1 LASALHSAGTTW
13 SLSSGPS
20 FASYCAFVIAFDEV
34 EVVSVVDVEDV
45 DVVVVEV
52 AGDAVD
58 LLDDVDDFF
67 DELPHPATA
76 RASTAA
82 TTADPDES
90 LLTTNSPK

>member
-1 LASALHSAGTTW
+1 
-13 SLSSGPS
+13 LSSGPS

-45 DVVVVEV
+45 DVVEV